1 MADSTT
7 TPEAAGKPLPAKK
20 KERSAAYPAITIEQ
34 AVKFVAEIYKNFR
47 KDFTKRDD
55 ILSLVEGSHPRHI
68 AASVYYLFLNRET
81 DTYQVSDAFRKVL
94 TPINEQE
101 RRSTLL
107 SAFEAPKLYKAL
119 IEKFDGDE
127 IPKELTSHLSRFYD
141 ITEDAAPLAADVFIK
156 NAQYVGVLSDKNYF
170 SFNGTKLAVQTG
182 ALPAEKPG
190 EPEASL
196 PSGEEINVN
205 AEVGNMKVPEQ
216 RQQRLL
222 PEMVNEEKV
231 KIRLTKGRFA
241 WLSHPLDLTITDIQ
255 ILEKEIE
262 KLKLIAGAI

>member
-1 MADSTT
+1 MADSAT
-7 TPEAAGKPLPAKK
+7 TPETAGKPLPAKK

-34 AVKFVAEIYKNFR
+34 SVKFVAEIYKNFR

-68 AASVYYLFLNRET
+68 AASVYYLFLNREA

-107 SAFEAPKLYKAL
+107 TSFEAPKLYKAL

-127 IPKELTSHLSRFYD
+127 IPKELTSHLSRFYE
-141 ITEDAAPLAADVFIK
+141 ITEDAAPLAAEVFIK
-156 NAQYVGVLSDKNYF
+156 NAQYVGVLSDKNF
-170 SFNGTKLAVQTG
+170 LSFNGTKLSVQTG

-190 EPEASL
+190 EAEL
-196 PSGEEINVN
+196 PSPSGGEVNVSKG
-205 AEVGNMKVPEQ
+205 AAAPIAPEEK
-216 RQQRLL
+216 QQLLL
-222 PEMVNEEKV
+222 PEMANEERVKV
-231 KIRLTKGRFA
+231 RLTRGRFA
-241 WLSHPLDLTITDIQ
+241 WLIHPLDLTNTDVQ

-262 KLKLIAGAI
+262 KLKLIANSY